1 MSLIILYLTTAVVF
15 LALDALMLGFVISPL
30 FRQHL
35 GDALLTDIRY
45 VPAII
50 FYLAYIAGLVFLV
63 SWPGLRDGAPV
74 VIPAL
79 VIGAMAYGTYEF
91 TSYAV
96 MKGWHPAM
104 VAVDLTWGTL
114 LTAFAAWA
122 GVAITRALA

>member
-1 MSLIILYLTTAVVF
+1 MSLIILYVATAVVF
-15 LALDALMLGFVISPL
+15 LALDALMLSFVMAPL

-35 GDALLTDIRY
+35 GEALLTDMRY
-45 VPAII
+45 VPAIL
-50 FYLAYIAGLVFLV
+50 FYLCYIAGLVFLV
-63 SWPGLRDGAPV
+63 SWPALRDGAPV
-74 VIPAL
+74 ILPAL

-96 MKGWHPAM
+96 MKDWHPSM

-122 GVAITRALA
+122 GVAFTRAVT